1 MEILRTPEERFENL
15 PDYSF
20 KPNFLTVGDLRMHYV
35 DHGYGDKVV
44 LMLHGEPSWS
54 FLYRHMITKVAKAG
68 YRVIAP
74 DLIGF
79 GKSDKPTD
87 PSIYTY
93 QNHYNWLKEFIET
106 LGLKEI
112 NLFCQDWGGLLG
124 LRLVAFE
131 PQWFAR
137 VMASNTFLPIGQPA
151 PTEAFLKWRDFSRNS
166 EQFDIGRVIQ
176 MGSAST
182 LTEDVIAAYNA
193 PFPDESYKVGARV
206 FPSIVPIE
214 FDDPE
219 AEINRRGWEAL
230 RTFQK
235 PFLTAFGDADPITRG
250 GEKVMQKLI
259 PGCQGIFHPTVNGGG
274 HFIQEDKPDLMAS
287 LMINF
292 IKATKS

>member
-1 MEILRTPEERFENL
+1 MTL
-15 PDYSF
+15 
-20 KPNFLTVGDLRMHYV
+20 GDLRMHYV
-35 DHGYGDKVV
+35 DHGYGEQVV

-54 FLYRHMITKVAKAG
+54 FLYRKMIKKVAKAG
-68 YRVIAP
+68 YRVIVP

-87 PSIYTY
+87 VEIYTY
-93 QNHYNWLKEFIET
+93 QNHYNWVKDFVTALNLKD
-106 LGLKEI
+106 I

-131 PQWFAR
+131 PQLFAR
-137 VMASNTFLPIGQPA
+137 VIASNTFLPIGQPA
-151 PTEAFLKWRDFSRNS
+151 PTEAFLKWREFSKIS

-176 MGSAST
+176 MGAASE
-182 LTEDVIAAYNA
+182 LTNETVAAYNA

-219 AEINRRGWEAL
+219 AEINRQGWKELQA
-230 RTFQK
+230 FDK
-235 PFLTAFGDADPITRG
+235 PFLTAFSDSDPITKG

-259 PGCQGIFHPTVNGGG
+259 PGCKGMFHPTVSGGG
-274 HFIQEDKPDLMAS
+274 HFIQEDKPDVLSS
-287 LMINF
+287 LITNL
-292 IKATKS
+292 IKNTK